1 MLWGFYMN
9 SDKLE
14 VFQPTSAKVSWLEK
28 RLLLAEHIQE
38 TQREL
43 ILGQKQVL
51 DAIQRVSE
59 LYHTDLD
66 RDDVLDILCKEIV
79 ELGQFRSLMMALV
92 DPSGQTICVVRN
104 FVYTNLSEQTQKTPS
119 SVLVKRPLPF
129 PVTYALEDENITAF
143 TVRAKTVQ
151 VVDDK
156 NDERLDEKIEKDIEW
171 DDKVAYFI
179 PIQQGGNDVVGVV
192 ATGSLRTEQVEVV
205 KRIEWIQPALN
216 VIGTLIRGIFGE
228 SVQKTSYEPIQ
239 EPTPESIAC
248 LSGRECEI
256 LKAIALERSNK
267 EIADQLTLS
276 VRTVETYRRNLM
288 KKLEIHTVVGL
299 VKYAIRHG
307 LVTMV

>member
-1 MLWGFYMN
+1 MN

-14 VFQPTSAKVSWLEK
+14 VFEPASAKVSWLEK

-51 DAIQRVSE
+51 DTIQRVSE

-79 ELGQFRSLMMALV
+79 ELGQFRSLMMALI

-129 PVTYALEDENITAF
+129 QVTYALEDENITAF

-151 VVDDK
+151 IVDTPD
-156 NDERLDEKIEKDIEW
+156 DSRLDDEIEKNNEW
-171 DDKVAYFI
+171 EDKVAYFI

-192 ATGSLRTEQVEVV
+192 ATGSLRTEQVEIV
-205 KRIEWIQPALN
+205 KRIEWLQPALN
-216 VIGTLIRGIFGE
+216 VIGTLIQ
-228 SVQKTSYEPIQ
+228 SVFVETSQKCDHVE
-239 EPTPESIAC
+239 EPTSESLSC
-248 LSGRECEI
+248 LSSRECEI
-256 LKAIALERSNK
+256 LKGIALEKSNK
-267 EIADQLTLS
+267 EIADQLALS

-307 LVTMV
+307 LVTLA